1 MEEID
6 LSDRRGLIAM
16 AEQFS
21 GKSTETLPQ
30 TSNGQMETGKPAAPP
45 KDAKKKQVSCAS
57 STALLLF
64 LLSVAAVVA
73 AVLVTFFVTKGIY
86 DHPGTNV
93 TFIAD
98 DTYETT
104 TFSPDEGEPEDVD
117 PNAPTAEQLRLPKA
131 LHPVYY
137 NLTIKPYLPGYV
149 DYPAEKNLTFEAT
162 VAIKVRVEEATD
174 KIVLSALKLHFGDVT
189 KFGIFQESL
198 EEVEVNVTKKIVKR
212 DVAAQAVNVTT
223 LAPAVATTEEESE
236 EEEEDE
242 TTTVAGVGVTAV
254 GKSGNSTESEE
265 EEEEDDETGAP
276 ITNGTAS
283 TPTAT
288 MATTLMAS
296 NTTEAAVEEETTTL
310 TPAPSTA
317 AAAEESEEE
326 EEEEEEVGGLQN
338 VTQFVRRPSGIA
350 VKSIDVK
357 EELEQAI
364 FQLDK
369 PLEQGQEYLFE
380 IKYTGPID
388 KKLAGLYLSHYTD
401 EDGDVRYAAITQCE
415 PTDARRMVPC
425 FDEPEFKAVW
435 KINVVHPTGTTAVS
449 NGIEVVNAE
458 ATEDKDWVFTSFK
471 ETLPMSPYLLALA
484 VSEFE
489 YNEAKTKSGT
499 RFRVWTRE
507 DALNQTQYA
516 LSAGV
521 KALEFF
527 EEYYNITFPLEKQ
540 DMMAFPDFAAGAM
553 ENWGL
558 VMYREKYLLYD
569 PTVSTPR
576 QKLDVATVVA
586 HELAHQWFGN
596 LVTMKWWND
605 LWLNEGFA
613 TLMESLGANA
623 ISDGKFRM
631 EEFFLYDSLGNAF
644 FRDSRATSHPL
655 HFPIDKAED
664 VSQAFDSITYDKG
677 GSILRM
683 VREILGA
690 EKFQKGL
697 NIYLNHYKYK
707 NAEHK
712 DLWASLNEVVPDNFL
727 AWNGDKFDVNDFASK
742 WTEQMGYPVI
752 EIRRLDAKRVE
763 LHQRRFKMDDQTLEK
778 AKFRNAKFWY
788 KWDIPIWYAVNGE
801 EKQMTWLHE
810 AQSID
815 LGMDDLLVLNTQS
828 RGFYRVNYNKPG
840 WNRIIDQL
848 LKDHTVIDIRS
859 RARII
864 DDAFTLAEANQL
876 PYETVLNLTR
886 YLVKETEMLPWALA
900 LDGINTL
907 LQNFGDEPEVAH
919 LRTYIKSLVAPVY
932 DKINWDLLK
941 QNMLDDE
948 KFFDNELQYAIIR
961 KYCDIRQADCT
972 GKVLD
977 LFQEKFLEPCAGKNK
992 SSQCS
997 QVPVPVRKIA
1007 YCEGVS
1013 LGGDAE
1019 FDTVFKMYQEE
1030 PVQVER
1036 ERLMHALSCSR
1047 DTFSLKKL
1055 LAMASD
1061 INSTVI
1067 RLQDKPSIFHSIGD
1081 HPVGKN
1087 IIFGFFQDNWERIYE
1102 SFKDQQTLMSNLIT
1116 ASISLSNQRDI
1127 TQYENFLRDH
1137 RRSTRNL
1144 DVFKMR
1150 LELAKTNKEWIDR
1163 HFKELSEWFEKQN
1176 QKQQ

>member
-30 TSNGQMETGKPAAPP
+30 TSNGQMETGRAAEPK
-45 KDAKKKQVSCAS
+45 KDAKKGQVSCAS

-86 DHPGTNV
+86 NHPGENAL
-93 TFIAD
+93 FIAD
-98 DTYETT
+98 DRYETT
-104 TFSPDEGEPEDVD
+104 TLSADEGEPEDVD

-131 LHPVYY
+131 LQPIYY

-149 DYPAEKNLTFEAT
+149 DFPVEKNLTFEAT
-162 VAIKVRVEEATD
+162 VAIKVRVEESTD
-174 KIVLSALKLHFGDVT
+174 KIVLSALKLNLGNDMSKYT
-189 KFGIFQESL
+189 IFQESL
-198 EEVEVNVTKKIVKR
+198 EEVEVTAVTKKVIKR
-212 DVAAQAVNVTT
+212 DVEAVNATT
-223 LAPAVATTEEESE
+223 IAPTTEEESE
-236 EEEEDE
+236 EEEEEE
-242 TTTVAGVGVTAV
+242 TTTVAAV
-254 GKSGNSTESEE
+254 AATIASGNATESEE
-265 EEEEDDETGAP
+265 EEEEEEEETTVP
-276 ITNGTAS
+276 SMNETTTV
-283 TPTAT
+283 TPTTT
-288 MATTLMAS
+288 MATTLVAS
-296 NTTEAAVEEETTTL
+296 TTEEEEEEEETTTL

-317 AAAEESEEE
+317 AAEESEEE
-326 EEEEEEVGGLQN
+326 EEEESEGPKN

-350 VKSIDVK
+350 VKSVDVR

-369 PLEQGQEYLFE
+369 PLEKGEEYLFE

-388 KKLAGLYLSHYTD
+388 TKLAGLYLSHYTD
-401 EDGDVRYAAITQCE
+401 EEGDIRYAAITQCE

-435 KINVVHPTGTTAVS
+435 KMNVIHPAGTTAVS
-449 NGIEVVNAE
+449 NGIELVNAQE
-458 ATEDKDWVFTSFK
+458 TDDKDWLHTSFK

-484 VSEFE
+484 ISEFE

-499 RFRVWTRE
+499 RIRVWSRE
-507 DALNQTQYA
+507 EAVNQTQYA
-516 LSAGV
+516 LAAGV

-527 EEYYNITFPLEKQ
+527 EDYYNITFPLEKQ

-558 VMYREKYLLYD
+558 VTYREKYLLYD

-576 QKLDVATVVA
+576 QKLDVTTVVA

-613 TLMESLGANA
+613 TLMEYPGANA

-631 EEFFLYDSLGNAF
+631 EEYFLYDSLDNAF
-644 FRDSRATSHPL
+644 LRDARATSHPL
-655 HFPIDKAED
+655 YFPIDKAED
-664 VSQAFDSITYDKG
+664 VSEAFDSITYDKG

-683 VREILGA
+683 IREILGQ
-690 EKFQKGL
+690 EKFKKGL
-697 NIYLNHYKYK
+697 NIYLNRFKYK
-707 NAEHK
+707 NAAHK
-712 DLWASLNEVVPDNFL
+712 DLWAALNEVVPDNML
-727 AWNGDKFDVNDFASK
+727 AWDGEKFDVNEFASK

-752 EIRRLDAKRVE
+752 EVRRLDTKRVE
-763 LHQRRFKMDDQTLEK
+763 LHQRRFKMDEQTLEK
-778 AKFRNAKFWY
+778 QKFRNAKFWY
-788 KWDIPIWYAVNGE
+788 KWDIPIWFAVNGE
-801 EKQMTWLHE
+801 EKPMAWLHE

-815 LGMDDLLVLNTQS
+815 LGMDDLLVLNSQS

-848 LKDHTVIDIRS
+848 LKDHTVIDVRS

-864 DDAFTLAEANQL
+864 DDAFALAEANQL
-876 PYETVLNLTR
+876 PYETALNVSK
-886 YLVKETEMLPWALA
+886 YLVKETEMLPWAMA
-900 LDGINTL
+900 LDGINVL

-919 LRTYIKSLVAPVY
+919 LRTYIKSLVEPLY
-932 DKINWDLLK
+932 TKINWDLIQ
-941 QNMLDDE
+941 QNMLDDD
-948 KFFDNELQYAIIR
+948 KFFENELEYAIIR
-961 KYCDIRQADCT
+961 KFCEIRQSDCT
-972 GKVLD
+972 AKVQD
-977 LFQEKFLEPCAGKNK
+977 LFQEKFVEPCAGKDK

-997 QVPVPVRKIA
+997 QVPVPVRTTT

-1013 LGGDAE
+1013 MGGDAE
-1019 FDTVFKMYQEE
+1019 FDTVFKMYQSES
-1030 PVQVER
+1030 VQVER
-1036 ERLMHALSCSR
+1036 DRLMHALACSR

-1055 LAMASD
+1055 LAMAAD
-1061 INSTVI
+1061 VNSTVI
-1067 RLQDKPSIFHSIGD
+1067 RLQDKPSIFSTIGD
-1081 HPVGKN
+1081 KPIGKN
-1087 IIFGFFQDNWERIYE
+1087 IIFGFFQDNWEKIYE
-1102 SFKDQQTLMSNLIT
+1102 TFKDQQTLMRNMIK

-1127 TQYENFLRDH
+1127 TEYENFLKDH
-1137 RRSTRNL
+1137 RRTTRNL
-1144 DVFKMR
+1144 DIFKIQM
-1150 LELAKTNKEWIDR
+1150 ELAKTNKEWIEH